1 MPSVSCH
8 WAACKLGQ
16 PRWAHCE
23 TDLFFFGLLA
33 TWALRLLALLF
44 FCFLVIKGGYTL
56 GFRGPEKGH
65 LSGETGH
72 GYSGPR
78 QLQLTPM

>member
-23 TDLFFFGLLA
+23 TDLFFF
-33 TWALRLLALLF
+33 WASCNMGIAPLGPSF

-78 QLQLTPM
+78 QLQLTSM